1 MAIGRFLC
9 GITALLH
16 HPASNTYLVLRRAAK
31 RDAGSGA
38 WEAVTG
44 RVEQGESFE
53 AAMHREVREELGVA
67 VTPDF
72 IIGTAHFYRGA
83 ACPENELLAVQYACS
98 LDDRDAIR
106 VSDEHSE
113 ARWLTA
119 TEIFAL
125 LPPEHWLC
133 HAISRAEQTRRALPA
148 ALLATYR
155 AEGFEQR

>member
-9 GITALLH
+9 GIAALLH
-16 HPASNTYLVLRRAAK
+16 HPGSDAYLVLRRAAS
-31 RDAGSGA
+31 RDAGGGE

-53 AAMHREVREELGVA
+53 AAMRREVREELGVD

-72 IIGTAHFYRGA
+72 IISTAHFYRGTA
-83 ACPENELLAVQYACS
+83 QPENELLAVQYACT

-119 TEIFAL
+119 AEIFAL

-133 HAISRAEQTRRALPA
+133 RAVSRAEQTRRALPA

-155 AEGFEQR
+155 AEGFER